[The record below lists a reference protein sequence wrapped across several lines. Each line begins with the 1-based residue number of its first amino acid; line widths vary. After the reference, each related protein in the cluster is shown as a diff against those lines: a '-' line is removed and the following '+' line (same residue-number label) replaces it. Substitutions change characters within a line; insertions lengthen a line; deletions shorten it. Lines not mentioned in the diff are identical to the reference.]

1 MDKTRII
8 KILNIN
14 FIEAKFDVIKRLL
27 DKGGL
32 LVAPSG
38 PGLASIENDIK
49 YRNSLKNA
57 DIVLFDSGYL
67 CLLLRIIKK
76 IKVKKYSGL
85 LFLKNFLSYLK
96 KDDNKIIFLIDP
108 TIDESEANKKYF
120 KKLNINKLYQY
131 VSPIYKKKKIYDR
144 KLLNKIRKLKP
155 KYIIINLG
163 GGIQEVLGYYLK
175 KNLNYK
181 PSIICT
187 GAAISFLTKKQATI
201 PDFFDKI
208 FLGWLIRCLFNPLK
222 FIPRYLSALRLF
234 LIFTN
239 NKKNIN
245 ITQINYGK
253 YKRKK

>member
-49 YRNSLKNA
+49 YYHSLKNA
-57 DIVLFDSGYL
+57 NIVLFDSGYL
-67 CLLLRIIKK
+67 CLLLRIIKN
-76 IKVKKYSGL
+76 INVKKFSGL
-85 LFLKNFLSYLK
+85 SFLKKFLSSLK
-96 KDDNKIIFLIDP
+96 NNKKKIFLIDP
-108 TIDESEANKKYF
+108 SESESNANKKYF
-120 KKLNINKLYQY
+120 KKLNINEVYQY
-131 VSPIYKKKKIYDR
+131 VSPLYKKKKIYDR
-144 KLLNKIRKLKP
+144 KLLNKISKLKP

-163 GGIQEVLGYYLK
+163 GGVQEVLGYYLK

-187 GAAISFLTKKQATI
+187 GAAISFLTKKQAII
-201 PDFFDKI
+201 PDFLDKI

-222 FIPRYLSALRLF
+222 FIPRYVSALRLF